1 MESEP
6 RYAGTWVVLP
16 TYNEIENLPNIAPA
30 ILARLPGAILF
41 IVDDSSPDGTGR
53 FADELAAKDERVRT
67 MHRPAK
73 QGLGKAYVD
82 GFQAALGFGAQ
93 RIVQMDS
100 DWSHDPK
107 YLPALVDGLEKYDLV
122 IGSRYVKGGGVRNWG
137 IMRRIVSRGGSLFAR
152 TVLWLSPHDLT
163 GGFKAWRRATLAA
176 LPWDTMHSGGYV
188 FQIETT
194 FRAARAGARIT
205 EVPIVFV
212 DRRAGTS
219 KMSRRIIVEA
229 LAVVLRLRWEDL
241 RGRLRRAH

>member
-16 TYNEIENLPNIAPA
+16 TYNEIENLPKIAPA
-30 ILARLPGAILF
+30 ILERLPGATLF
-41 IVDDSSPDGTGR
+41 IVDDSSPDGTGK

-67 MHRPAK
+67 MHRPQK
-73 QGLGKAYVD
+73 QGLGRAYVD

-137 IMRRIVSRGGSLFAR
+137 MMRRVVSLGGSLFAR
-152 TVLWLSPHDLT
+152 TVLHLSPHDLT

-194 FRAARAGARIT
+194 FRASRAGARIT

-212 DRRAGTS
+212 DRLLGTS

-229 LAVVLRLRWEDL
+229 LAVVLRLRWEEL